1 MSLGVI
7 LLYLL
12 ASIGLYFLLNYL
24 DKKYRDNYIN
34 GVVISIIYIVV
45 LAGIFKN
52 YNLVNNNDNIFLII
66 VIEFF
71 IRLFIDCYIKEIPLF
86 RDGFIN
92 KKRYIIAVFLGYIIN
107 YYFINRVS
115 NVFLSGDEIK

>member
-1 MSLGVI
+1 M
-7 LLYLL
+7 
-12 ASIGLYFLLNYL
+12 
-24 DKKYRDNYIN
+24 
-34 GVVISIIYIVV
+34 
-45 LAGIFKN
+45 
-52 YNLVNNNDNIFLII
+52 II

-115 NVFLSGDEIK
+115 NVFLSGDEIKIIIWGGIIYICILCLRMILRNISLRVIIFIRIGEYVVMQYAKLRIVF

>member
-52 YNLVNNNDNIFLII
+52 YNLVNNNDNIF
-66 VIEFF
+66 
-71 IRLFIDCYIKEIPLF
+71 
-86 RDGFIN
+86 
-92 KKRYIIAVFLGYIIN
+92 
-107 YYFINRVS
+107 
-115 NVFLSGDEIK
+115 